1 MNFSILFKNDIVTI
15 APELF
20 LCLGI
25 MFLMVYGVILNSSKS
40 QGYPII
46 MKNVLLLSIFLLSI
60 SICLIFNNFFIFG
73 SVANGVLVHDF
84 LTNTFK
90 IIVLSSGVLCFFIS
104 KDYI

>member
-1 MNFSILFKNDIVTI
+1 MNFSILFRNDIVTI

-46 MKNVLLLSIFLLSI
+46 MKNVLLLSIFLLLI
-60 SICLIFNNFFIFG
+60 SICLIFNNFFNFG
-73 SVANGVLVHDF
+73 PVANGVLVHDF